1 MSAARQYSVKKA
13 AKSDF
18 EIYLKKAKEFYQTMY
33 QAEKAE
39 NWNAVG
45 LNGVH
50 CVIALID
57 AILVK
62 YSGICSAEKGHMAVV
77 DLLAASLNIDNVSQ
91 KSQTARRVI
100 AKKNLVE
107 YEARPFIKAEAQEKA
122 KKSKQRTLSLPL
134 QQYLK

>member
-1 MSAARQYSVKKA
+1 MSAARQCSVKKV

-50 CVIALID
+50 CVISLID

-62 YSGICSAEKGHMAVV
+62 YSGICSAEKDHMAVV
-77 DLLAASLNIDNVSQ
+77 DLLAASLNVDEISQ

-107 YEARPFIKAEAQEKA
+107 YEARPFIKAEAIDMI
-122 KKSKQRTLSLPL
+122 KQVQRFYEWAVDKL
-134 QQYLK
+134 

>member
-1 MSAARQYSVKKA
+1 MSAAVQHSVKKI

-18 EIYLKKAKEFYQTMY
+18 GVYLGKAKEFYQTMY
-33 QAEKAE
+33 QAEKSE

-50 CVIALID
+50 CVISLID

-62 YSGICSAEKGHMAVV
+62 YLGVCSAEKNHMAVV
-77 DLLAASLNIDNVSQ
+77 DLLTASVSIDDISQ

-107 YEARPFIKAEAQEKA
+107 YEARPFIKSEALDMI
-122 KKSKQRTLSLPL
+122 KQVQRFYEWAVDKL
-134 QQYLK
+134 

>member
-1 MSAARQYSVKKA
+1 MSAARQCSVKKV

-50 CVIALID
+50 CVISLID

-62 YSGICSAEKGHMAVV
+62 YSGICSAEKDHMAVV
-77 DLLAASLNIDNVSQ
+77 DLLTASLNVDDISQ

-107 YEARPFIKAEAQEKA
+107 YEARPFIKTEA
-122 KKSKQRTLSLPL
+122 SDMIKQVQRFYEWAVDKL
-134 QQYLK
+134 

>member
-1 MSAARQYSVKKA
+1 MSAARKCSVKKV
-13 AKSDF
+13 AKTDF
-18 EIYLKKAKEFYQTMY
+18 GGYLKKAKEFYQTMY
-33 QAEKAE
+33 QAEKTE

-50 CVIALID
+50 CVISLID

-62 YSGICSAEKGHMAVV
+62 YSGVRSTEKDHMAVV
-77 DLLAASLNIDNVSQ
+77 DLLATSLNIDDISQ

-107 YEARPFIKAEAQEKA
+107 YEARSFIKSEAIDMI
-122 KKSKQRTLSLPL
+122 KQVQRFYDWAIDKL
-134 QQYLK
+134 

>member
-1 MSAARQYSVKKA
+1 MSAARQCSVKKV

-18 EIYLKKAKEFYQTMY
+18 EIYLKKAKEFYQTIY

-50 CVIALID
+50 CVISLID

-62 YSGICSAEKGHMAVV
+62 YLGICSAEKDHMAVV
-77 DLLAASLNIDNVSQ
+77 DLLATSLNMDNISQ

-107 YEARPFIKAEAQEKA
+107 YEARSFIKAEAIDMI
-122 KKSKQRTLSLPL
+122 KQVQRFYEWAVDKL
-134 QQYLK
+134 

>member
-1 MSAARQYSVKKA
+1 MSAARKCSVKKV
-13 AKSDF
+13 AKTDF
-18 EIYLKKAKEFYQTMY
+18 GVYLKKAKEFYQTMY
-33 QAEKAE
+33 QAEKTE

-50 CVIALID
+50 CVISLID

-62 YSGICSAEKGHMAVV
+62 YSGVRSTEKDHMAVV
-77 DLLAASLNIDNVSQ
+77 DLLATSLNIDDISQ

-107 YEARPFIKAEAQEKA
+107 YEARSFIKSEAIDMI
-122 KKSKQRTLSLPL
+122 KQVQRFYDWAIDKL
-134 QQYLK
+134 

>member
-1 MSAARQYSVKKA
+1 MSAARQYSVKKV
-13 AKSDF
+13 AKTDF
-18 EIYLKKAKEFYQTMY
+18 EVYLKKAKEFYQTMY

-50 CVIALID
+50 CVISLID
-57 AILVK
+57 GILVK
-62 YSGICSAEKGHMAVV
+62 YSGVCSVGKDHMAAV
-77 DLLAASLNIDNVSQ
+77 DLLTTSLNIDDISQ

-107 YEARPFIKAEAQEKA
+107 YEARPFIKSEAIDMI
-122 KKSKQRTLSLPL
+122 KQIQRFYDWAIDKL
-134 QQYLK
+134 

>member
-1 MSAARQYSVKKA
+1 MTP
-13 AKSDF
+13 AKQIKTRVVEKTDYQV
-18 EIYLKKAKEFYQTMY
+18 YLKKGKEFYQTMF

-50 CVIALID
+50 CVISLTD

-62 YSGICSAEKGHMAVV
+62 HSGIRSAGGDHMAAVE
-77 DLLAASLNIDNVSQ
+77 LLTSTVTVKLKDREQRAQL
-91 KSQTARRVI
+91 ARRVI

-107 YEARPFIKAEAQEKA
+107 YENRDFSKSEALDLI
-122 KKSKQRTLSLPL
+122 SRVQRFHDWATGLL
-134 QQYLK
+134 

>member
-1 MSAARQYSVKKA
+1 MTP
-13 AKSDF
+13 AKQIRTRVVERTDYQV
-18 EIYLKKAKEFYQTMY
+18 YLKKGKEFYQTMF

-50 CVIALID
+50 CVISLID

-62 YSGICSAEKGHMAVV
+62 HSGIRSAGEDHMAAVE
-77 DLLAASLNIDNVSQ
+77 LLASAVTVKLKDREQ
-91 KSQTARRVI
+91 RAQLARRVI

-107 YEARPFIKAEAQEKA
+107 YENRDFSKSEALDLI
-122 KKSKQRTLSLPL
+122 SRVQRFHDWATGLL
-134 QQYLK
+134 